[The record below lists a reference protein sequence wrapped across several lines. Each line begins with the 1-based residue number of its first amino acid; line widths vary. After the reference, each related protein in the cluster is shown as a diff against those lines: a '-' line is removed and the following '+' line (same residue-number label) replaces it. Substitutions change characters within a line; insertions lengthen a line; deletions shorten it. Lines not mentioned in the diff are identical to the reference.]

1 MTHGKEVEFLVRYV
15 YQLDPEETGADPKED
30 LKQLKKA
37 NPGVVAIPWGEEA
50 GGIVP
55 VDCVRALKRNGVD
68 INHFETDPEE
78 KRARPVTTH
87 HNAQYCLLAEFHRWN
102 IEDDLTVEGT
112 AEDRKRDKPAP
123 GQPHFG
129 WYGLELISPANP
141 NTAAS
146 HQEMCFV
153 LGVLRQ
159 KYGDRMRVNDSCGL
173 HVHVGMGPYAIPV
186 DRLKRIAA
194 FLYAADP
201 LISVLHPPNL
211 QDNEFC
217 CSIRRHANVT
227 WGMTAAAAAE
237 EIAGSTGG
245 GSGMPIDGVWDA
257 ESRTGRQ
264 PVPLRDAVR
273 ELLACETGHGIY
285 RLLQYLDRGCNYNFN
300 NYRVIPEPKGFVTI
314 EFRQHEGTLDP
325 ARIEAWARLCVGLT
339 EWAAFD
345 MTEEQLGEVAVATET
360 VERQQKGVDALRQ
373 SLLRQLLGLGGIR

>member
-1 MTHGKEVEFLVRYV
+1 MTHGKEAEFLVRHV
-15 YQLDPEETGADPKED
+15 YQLDPDETKADRKED
-30 LKQLKKA
+30 LKQLKEA
-37 NPGVVAIPWGEEA
+37 NPGVEA

-55 VDCVRALKRNGVD
+55 VDCVRALEQNGVD
-68 INHFETDPEE
+68 INPFETDPEE
-78 KRARPVTTH
+78 TRARPVTAH
-87 HNAQYCLLAEFHRWN
+87 PNAQYSLLAEFHRWN

-112 AEDRKRDKPAP
+112 AEDRARDKPAP

-129 WYGLELISPANP
+129 WYGLELVSPANP

-146 HQEMCFV
+146 HEEMRFV

-201 LISVLHPPNL
+201 LISVLHPPNR

-217 CSIRRHANVT
+217 RSIRRHANVT
-227 WGMTAAAAAE
+227 WGMTAADAAA
-237 EIAGSTGG
+237 EIAGSSTGG
-245 GSGMPIDGVWDA
+245 GGGMPIDGPDGA
-257 ESRTGRQ
+257 PAGAAAGRG
-264 PVPLRDAVR
+264 PRAAGVR
-273 ELLACETGHGIY
+273 
-285 RLLQYLDRGCNYNFN
+285 DRGCNYNFN
-300 NYRVIPEPKGFVTI
+300 NYRVIPEPEGFVTI

-345 MTEEQLGEVAVATET
+345 MTEGQLGEVVVATET
-360 VERQQKGVDALRQ
+360 VERQQQGVDALRR
-373 SLLRQLLGLGGIR
+373 SLLGQLLGRAGLGELTPFYGLDQQEQQPQQQQQGT